1 MNIFGVGLPEVT
13 VILVLALLIF
23 GPKKLPEL
31 GKQLGKTLKSLKT
44 ASNEFQNEINQVMN
58 ESNEQSFNELSNI
71 EDSKNINDIDISSDK
86 FNNDNVLENDKDNM
100 KIIST
105 GGGTIVNHDSR
116 ELIESSTVIL
126 IKRNHSNTS
135 GRALEDTY
143 ENLLIERKNIYETMS
158 DYIYKNNFKFSEW
171 LD

>member
-58 ESNEQSFNELSNI
+58 ESNEQSLNELSNI

-86 FNNDNVLENDKDNM
+86 FNNSNVLENDKDN
-100 KIIST
+100 
-105 GGGTIVNHDSR
+105 N
-116 ELIESSTVIL
+116 ESL
-126 IKRNHSNTS
+126 
-135 GRALEDTY
+135 
-143 ENLLIERKNIYETMS
+143 
-158 DYIYKNNFKFSEW
+158 NN
-171 LD
+171 